1 MRDLKYRVF
10 FEKLLQDV
18 KNELVEKALD
28 DGKLALG
35 YSCYY
40 VPEVLMN
47 LSGCFSVRLRAP
59 GTADTS
65 IATYY
70 MSEKTC
76 MYSRSILERA
86 I

>member
-47 LSGCFSVRLRAP
+47 LSGSPACSRNRGHFNSNILHVRKNLHVF
-59 GTADTS
+59 
-65 IATYY
+65 
-70 MSEKTC
+70 KK
-76 MYSRSILERA
+76 YS
-86 I
+86 

>member
-40 VPEVLMN
+40 VQ
-47 LSGCFSVRLRAP
+47 
-59 GTADTS
+59 
-65 IATYY
+65 
-70 MSEKTC
+70 
-76 MYSRSILERA
+76 
-86 I
+86 

>member
-35 YSCYY
+35 YS
-40 VPEVLMN
+40 
-47 LSGCFSVRLRAP
+47 
-59 GTADTS
+59 
-65 IATYY
+65 
-70 MSEKTC
+70 
-76 MYSRSILERA
+76 
-86 I
+86 